1 MLQGISTGGWYN
13 QPSHVVHHGNQ
24 RLFTNISASALI
36 NWQSRGLT
44 EGHNLISG
52 VIASHFPGVFP
63 LIGKIYHLLL
73 VHKQMV
79 IRKNYGVRLKLR
91 SIFLYK

>member
-52 VIASHFPGVFP
+52 VIATTLPCGMSTNREALPSFA
-63 LIGKIYHLLL
+63 
-73 VHKQMV
+73 
-79 IRKNYGVRLKLR
+79 
-91 SIFLYK
+91 SA